1 MEIIGKIILIG
12 EIETF
17 GAKGFKKRQ
26 VVIETESKYPQ
37 TIPVDF
43 TQDKTNLLNLYNLGD
58 FVNISIN
65 VRGTKWNEKFYVNL
79 DGWLINKVD
88 SEKTSLSFMPDRE
101 KIMETN
107 GKLEKIDIPDYE
119 LYEDDLPF

>member
-12 EIETF
+12 ETETF

-26 VVIETESKYPQ
+26 VVIETDSKYPQ

-43 TQDKTNLLNLYNLGD
+43 TQDKTGLLDLYKLDD

-65 VRGTKWNEKFYVNL
+65 VRGTKWNDKFYVNL
-79 DGWLINKVD
+79 DGWQIKKTD
-88 SEKTSLSFMPDRE
+88 SEKTSSAFMPDRE
-101 KIMETN
+101 KVLETEMPQM
-107 GKLEKIDIPDYE
+107 GDEE
-119 LYEDDLPF
+119 EDDLPF